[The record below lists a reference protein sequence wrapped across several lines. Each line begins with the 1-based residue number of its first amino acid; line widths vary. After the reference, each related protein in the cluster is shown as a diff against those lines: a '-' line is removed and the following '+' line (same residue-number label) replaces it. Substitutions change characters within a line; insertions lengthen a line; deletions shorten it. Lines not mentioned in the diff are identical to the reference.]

1 MNESSK
7 IDARGGNVARG
18 RTRIPWAVLKYSKMN
33 PGRTYGSWSVAHRF
47 RGWSGAGTASCAP
60 GTLVFDVAEG
70 STGDFGH
77 LIERMSCLISKLEH
91 QRGRIAAAQKRQ
103 RRENSRESP
112 IAILER
118 MDRQKRHASSQA
130 PIPLGG
136 ACSRARSIASS
147 PAVDDV
153 TTGSSSKRAQTLRQ
167 KRKSAASEGDR

>member
-1 MNESSK
+1 
-7 IDARGGNVARG
+7 
-18 RTRIPWAVLKYSKMN
+18 
-33 PGRTYGSWSVAHRF
+33 
-47 RGWSGAGTASCAP
+47 
-60 GTLVFDVAEG
+60 
-70 STGDFGH
+70 
-77 LIERMSCLISKLEH
+77 
-91 QRGRIAAAQKRQ
+91 
-103 RRENSRESP
+103 
-112 IAILER
+112 